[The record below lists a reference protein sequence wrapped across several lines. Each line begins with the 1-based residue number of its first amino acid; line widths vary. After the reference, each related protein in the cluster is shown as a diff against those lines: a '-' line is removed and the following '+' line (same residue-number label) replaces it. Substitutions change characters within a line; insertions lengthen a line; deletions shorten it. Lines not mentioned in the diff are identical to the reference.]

1 MGKDMKE
8 ETGIG
13 IFIKM
18 NTETGL
24 VKCIEKM
31 IERIVEKKLMKE
43 TEDTSL
49 GIDIS
54 QVMIDWKNV
63 NRSHGRSPSSSMWK
77 N

>member
-1 MGKDMKE
+1 MIE
-8 ETGIG
+8 ETGLG

-24 VKCIEKM
+24 VNCIDKM

-43 TEDTSL
+43 TEDINL

-54 QVMIDWKNV
+54 QVMIDGKTLTIAIVDFLYVQNLILT
-63 NRSHGRSPSSSMWK
+63 
-77 N
+77 